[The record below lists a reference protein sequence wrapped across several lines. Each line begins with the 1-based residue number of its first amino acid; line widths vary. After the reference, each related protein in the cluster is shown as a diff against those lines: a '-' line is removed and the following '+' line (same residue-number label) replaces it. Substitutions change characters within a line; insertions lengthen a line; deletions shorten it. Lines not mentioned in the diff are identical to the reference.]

1 MSRFFGASLL
11 LFVPLVVYFALFVP
25 GHTVYAQ
32 ENPSAPSK
40 FAALCKDN
48 PDCLSFDVA
57 VNPMLKDYTL
67 NTKNDSKGK
76 PTEGPDGLCALYNSP
91 GFGGGV
97 ESGCL
102 KNGVFSIGGYIS
114 GGEGQP
120 TVVVTDSTGAT
131 TANPVPANSGTTC
144 SATNLAQCIMNLPG
158 FLFSGLAFLLLTLS
172 SIILGIA
179 GTVFN
184 WVIIR
189 TVFQFA
195 LYFGTSPGMIVAWG
209 VLRDIANIGLLF
221 AFIFMGIATILNTQV
236 TEGFTAKKALPSLI
250 IFAVLLNFSLFATQG
265 IIDVSNGLS
274 SVFSSYA
281 GTQCDSTASGAN
293 GVNGQSNAD
302 CAANIGI
309 SSKVLEAAGMHQII
323 PSGDQALTAL
333 SDAWNHPYTYSVML
347 IVLSIMVTVT
357 AMVLIAATIMLVI
370 RVVVLS
376 LLMVT
381 SPIGFAGMAIP
392 GLHKIA
398 HDWWHKLIN
407 QAFFAPVYLLMIFIS
422 LKLVDTLQDGQA
434 TVTDAI
440 LGNTAAAGATTAGN
454 MQVVMVF
461 MIVIGFMIAALMVA
475 QKMGAYGASFATKT
489 AGGIAFGAHGFV
501 ARRTAGRLS
510 AHVATSIRKS
520 GFGETNFGRLAA
532 GVADRGASA
541 SFSSRNLVGGMLKGT
556 GVDFGSANKTAAH
569 GYHGIEEKAEK
580 ERMDYAKS
588 LRGNRDESQSEA
600 VARLQ
605 TEREAASLAAHDS
618 VRTEADA
625 MNAVVNAQA
634 AEVTATTAR
643 DTQRTHRA
651 DAVISV
657 GDQRAIVAA
666 NPRDAA
672 AQVEL
677 SRLEDQLARET
688 RDLAQAEQNLAQA
701 SANLASARTAET
713 AATNARTA
721 AETANAAARAAR
733 PERRRVDHDGNGG
746 IGSRER
752 QLNFARSIQH
762 EGDPITGLGL
772 TAATHANHAAAIA
785 IIQNAGRDEFSRA
798 ADLMREGAA
807 RAAAATAP
815 AAAPS
820 AAPAAGGAAAPAAA
834 HGHP

>member
-1 MSRFFGASLL
+1 MVKLSKVSS
-11 LFVPLVVYFALFVP
+11 FVTALLVVVLVGVAAQPLTSYAKGTAEVEAVILKDKVVP
-25 GHTVYAQ
+25 AEEITRIGNDTAACSPDVGGGGSFICEETYPAGTRVTMTG
-32 ENPSAPSK
+32 SK
-40 FAALCKDN
+40 AGWVITIRGKDN
-48 PDCLSFDVA
+48 KIITQETD
-57 VNPMLKDYTL
+57 T
-67 NTKNDSKGK
+67 
-76 PTEGPDGLCALYNSP
+76 
-91 GFGGGV
+91 GGTG
-97 ESGCL
+97 
-102 KNGVFSIGGYIS
+102 
-114 GGEGQP
+114 
-120 TVVVTDSTGAT
+120 VVVNADGQQTTTRDSTTGT
-131 TANPVPANSGTTC
+131 GSGKC
-144 SATNLAQCIMNLPG
+144 GMLHLDQCIMNLPG
-158 FLFSGLAFLLLTLS
+158 LLFAGLAFLLLTLS
-172 SIILGIA
+172 SIVLGIA
-179 GTVFN
+179 GVVFN
-184 WVIIR
+184 WVVIR

-195 LYFGTSPGMIVAWG
+195 IYFGTSPGMIVAWG
-209 VLRDIANIGLLF
+209 VLRDIANIALLF
-221 AFIFMGIATILNTQV
+221 AFIFMGIATILNTQA

-281 GTQCDSTASGAN
+281 G
-293 GVNGQSNAD
+293 AD
-302 CAANIGI
+302 CATTNAGTSQTDASCVNIGI
-309 SSKVLEAAGMHQII
+309 SSKILEAAGMHQII
-323 PSGDQALTAL
+323 PSGDQAIGAL
-333 SDAWNHPYTYSVML
+333 SKAWEQPYTYSTML
-347 IVLSIMVTVT
+347 IMLSLMVTVT
-357 AMVLIAATIMLVI
+357 AVVLIAATIMLVI

-376 LLMVT
+376 FLMVT

-434 TVTDAI
+434 TISDAI
-440 LGNTAAAGATTAGN
+440 LGNTAAAGASMAGN
-454 MQVVMVF
+454 MQMVMVF
-461 MIVIGFMIAALMVA
+461 MIVIGFMVAALMVA

-489 AGGIAFGAHGFV
+489 AGGIAFGAQGFV
-501 ARRTAGRLS
+501 ARRTVGRLS

-520 GFGETNFGRLAA
+520 DLGETNLGRFAA
-532 GVADRGASA
+532 GVADRGANA

-556 GVDFGSANKTAAH
+556 GVDFGSANKSVGH
-569 GYHGIEEKAEK
+569 GYHGIETEAEKA
-580 ERMDYAKS
+580 RMEYAKS
-588 LRGNRDESQSEA
+588 LKGNRDESQSEA
-600 VARLQ
+600 AARLQ

-643 DTQRTHRA
+643 DTQRTHRDNA
-651 DAVISV
+651 MLSL

-677 SRLEDQLARET
+677 SRLETQLARET
-688 RDLAQAEQNLAQA
+688 QDLAQAEQALTQA

-713 AATNARTA
+713 NATNARTA
-721 AETANAAARAAR
+721 AETADAAARAAR

-772 TAATHANHAAAIA
+772 TAATHANHAAAVA
-785 IIQNAGRDEFSRA
+785 IIQNAGRDAYTRA
-798 ADLMREGAA
+798 ADLMRE
-807 RAAAATAP
+807 AATAAAP
-815 AAAPS
+815 AAAPAA
-820 AAPAAGGAAAPAAA
+820 AAPAAGGAAPAAA